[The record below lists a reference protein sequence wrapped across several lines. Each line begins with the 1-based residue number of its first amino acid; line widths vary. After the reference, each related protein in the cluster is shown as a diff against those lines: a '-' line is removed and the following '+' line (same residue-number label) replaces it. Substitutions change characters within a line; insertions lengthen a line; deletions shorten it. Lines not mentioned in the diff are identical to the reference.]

1 MYNKAMIPV
10 SSTEQPVLTFT
21 PTSKPQVH
29 RMSAA
34 KVGWLHT
41 QQKPGAEFDLRIKDI
56 RGNVKFE
63 RLGIKNTAETY
74 GELANIPGMIGEELL
89 VEVSNLKGSDKVVVL
104 LN

>member
-1 MYNKAMIPV
+1 MIPV
-10 SSTEQPVLTFT
+10 TSTEQPILTFT
-21 PTSKPQVH
+21 PDSQPQVY
-29 RMSAA
+29 RMSAP
-34 KVGWLHT
+34 KIGWLHT

-74 GELANIPGMIGEELL
+74 GELANIPSMIGEELL
-89 VEVSNLKGSDKVVVL
+89 VEVANLRGADKVVVM